1 MNRNIRSP
9 FRSLL
14 IQAITLVISGL
25 VVVLLLLWWI
35 DSRIIQPAFHELEY
49 RQALDDAER
58 VKAGIENQLVSLGNM
73 AGDWANW
80 DDTYAFAED
89 HNSDYITSNCP
100 DISLLSRTS
109 KIDLLAVYDRE
120 GKVLLLGSFHPVIGK
135 EVAVQPFSGVRPPI
149 LSLLVPVRQDELPL
163 EGILQTNHGLL
174 LLAARPVYDSQG
186 QGPSRG
192 VLVMGRFLSLPVLQA
207 LAKRVQVPFDL
218 ISRNAGRITVPEQ
231 EMFRRLVSAEND
243 TATEFQGGFL
253 YQVLPDIEKK
263 SPLLLRLPVRG
274 EISALGRR
282 TGRVLTTT
290 LTIVAL
296 GLLICLVAYRSRMKA
311 TEQSLRKEQLFSASL
326 LEGLPGIFF
335 LYTYPD
341 LRLVLWNRDLELLM
355 GCGTEEMAG
364 RHLTSWFP
372 PAVKDE
378 VVEAVEVVLRNGE
391 HSFET
396 TMLTRDGRLVPF
408 MITGV
413 RFEAQGRRYL
423 MGMGIDIAERKRAED
438 ALLASESKLT
448 SYASQMEQFSLSA
461 ASMLSIEDE
470 KLIFSKI
477 SQAIVEY
484 SDFRRVLISL
494 FKEEEPYRE
503 IIGYGGISKEVVD
516 RISAIPL
523 RKSWYDQVFEQ
534 GIHMGQY
541 SYYIPHTMKD
551 LLNQEAVVYGSGPSP
566 VEEMSWHP
574 EDNLFVRMND
584 DKGEFIGVISVDD
597 AKSGLKPSLEVI
609 RPLEVYSS
617 LISQIVVL
625 KREQKRR
632 ERLEDQLRQAQ
643 KMESVGR
650 LAGGVAHDFNN
661 MLGVILGNVE
671 MLMDGIDPSQPIH
684 TDLQEIRRAAER
696 SADITRQLLAFARK
710 QTVAPRV
717 IDLNRTIEGMLKMLR
732 RLIGE
737 DINLAWTPGENLWP
751 VKIDPSQ
758 IDQILANLCVN
769 ARDAIAGVG
778 DLRVETRNAI
788 VSEEFCATHRGF
800 VPGEYVRIAVKDS
813 GSGMDGETMSHIFEP
828 FYTTKDFGEGTGL
841 GLATV
846 YGIVK
851 QNNGFI
857 DVDSAPG
864 EGTRF
869 TLYLPRHC
877 EPAEQIRK
885 TEQPAADLHG
895 QEVVLVVEDEPT
907 ILKMT
912 ATMLNRL
919 GYAVLEA
926 DSPTAALSIVG
937 GHDGGIDLLL
947 TDVVMPGM
955 NGRDLAG
962 QLAEKYPRMKCLF
975 MSGYPANVISEQGSL
990 DEGVHFIQKPFTKK
1004 VLAEGVRRALGD
1016 GTALR

>member
-1 MNRNIRSP
+1 MNHGIEAP
-9 FRSLL
+9 TRSLL

-231 EMFRRLVSAEND
+231 ELFRRLVSAEND

-423 MGMGIDIAERKRAED
+423 MGMGI
-438 ALLASESKLT
+438 
-448 SYASQMEQFSLSA
+448 F
-461 ASMLSIEDE
+461 
-470 KLIFSKI
+470 
-477 SQAIVEY
+477 
-484 SDFRRVLISL
+484 
-494 FKEEEPYRE
+494 PPPP
-503 IIGYGGISKEVVD
+503 
-516 RISAIPL
+516 PL
-523 RKSWYDQVFEQ
+523 RS
-534 GIHMGQY
+534 
-541 SYYIPHTMKD
+541 SSP
-551 LLNQEAVVYGSGPSP
+551 LLFPSFFFF
-566 VEEMSWHP
+566 SFFLGRH
-574 EDNLFVRMND
+574 
-584 DKGEFIGVISVDD
+584 
-597 AKSGLKPSLEVI
+597 
-609 RPLEVYSS
+609 
-617 LISQIVVL
+617 
-625 KREQKRR
+625 RR
-632 ERLEDQLRQAQ
+632 WSR
-643 KMESVGR
+643 
-650 LAGGVAHDFNN
+650 
-661 MLGVILGNVE
+661 
-671 MLMDGIDPSQPIH
+671 
-684 TDLQEIRRAAER
+684 
-696 SADITRQLLAFARK
+696 
-710 QTVAPRV
+710 
-717 IDLNRTIEGMLKMLR
+717 
-732 RLIGE
+732 
-737 DINLAWTPGENLWP
+737 
-751 VKIDPSQ
+751 
-758 IDQILANLCVN
+758 
-769 ARDAIAGVG
+769 
-778 DLRVETRNAI
+778 
-788 VSEEFCATHRGF
+788 
-800 VPGEYVRIAVKDS
+800 
-813 GSGMDGETMSHIFEP
+813 
-828 FYTTKDFGEGTGL
+828 
-841 GLATV
+841 
-846 YGIVK
+846 
-851 QNNGFI
+851 
-857 DVDSAPG
+857 
-864 EGTRF
+864 
-869 TLYLPRHC
+869 
-877 EPAEQIRK
+877 
-885 TEQPAADLHG
+885 
-895 QEVVLVVEDEPT
+895 
-907 ILKMT
+907 
-912 ATMLNRL
+912 
-919 GYAVLEA
+919 
-926 DSPTAALSIVG
+926 
-937 GHDGGIDLLL
+937 
-947 TDVVMPGM
+947 
-955 NGRDLAG
+955 
-962 QLAEKYPRMKCLF
+962 
-975 MSGYPANVISEQGSL
+975 
-990 DEGVHFIQKPFTKK
+990 
-1004 VLAEGVRRALGD
+1004 
-1016 GTALR
+1016 